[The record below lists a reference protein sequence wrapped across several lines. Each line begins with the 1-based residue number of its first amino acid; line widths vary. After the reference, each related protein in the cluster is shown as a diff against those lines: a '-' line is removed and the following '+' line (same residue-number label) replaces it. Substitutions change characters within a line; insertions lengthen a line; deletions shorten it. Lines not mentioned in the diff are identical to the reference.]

1 MVCPRCHET
10 NTNLSRFCKKCGA
23 VLLTQAEL
31 KKKEMNIALTQEV
44 QMKRE
49 KEEAARKT
57 QAQSSTQASTQAQAT
72 TQAEPKETPIQ
83 RAINNANASKA
94 PQQLKFEYDVV
105 TVPNKT
111 NGSTDVK
118 AIKKILAQKA
128 ADGWRLVSTYSNEL
142 GHISTAGTNSTICED
157 VLYFEKLTR

>member
-49 KEEAARKT
+49 KEEAARKAQT
-57 QAQSSTQASTQAQAT
+57 QAQTSTQALAAAQA
-72 TQAEPKETPIQ
+72 ESEETPIQ
-83 RAINNANASKA
+83 RAINKANASKA

-118 AIKKILAQKA
+118 ALKKILAQKA

>member
-31 KKKEMNIALTQEV
+31 KKKEMNIALSQEV

-49 KEEAARKT
+49 KEEAARKAQT
-57 QAQSSTQASTQAQAT
+57 QAQTSTQAQAAA
-72 TQAEPKETPIQ
+72 QSEPKETPIQ
-83 RAINNANASKA
+83 RAINNTNASKA

-118 AIKKILAQKA
+118 ALKKILAQKA

>member
-49 KEEAARKT
+49 KEEAARKAQT
-57 QAQSSTQASTQAQAT
+57 QAQASTQAQAAA
-72 TQAEPKETPIQ
+72 QNESEETPIQ
-83 RAINNANASKA
+83 RAINKANASKA

-118 AIKKILAQKA
+118 ALKKILAQKA

>member
-49 KEEAARKT
+49 KEEAARKAQT
-57 QAQSSTQASTQAQAT
+57 QAQTSTQAQAT

-83 RAINNANASKA
+83 RAINKANASKA

-118 AIKKILAQKA
+118 ALKKILAQKA

>member
-49 KEEAARKT
+49 KEEAARKAQT
-57 QAQSSTQASTQAQAT
+57 QAQTSTQALAAA
-72 TQAEPKETPIQ
+72 QAEPKETPIQ

-118 AIKKILAQKA
+118 ALKKILAQKA

>member
-31 KKKEMNIALTQEV
+31 KKKEMNIALNQEV
-44 QMKRE
+44 QKKRE
-49 KEEAARKT
+49 KEEAARKAQT
-57 QAQSSTQASTQAQAT
+57 QAQTSTQAQAAA
-72 TQAEPKETPIQ
+72 QSEPEETPIQ
-83 RAINNANASKA
+83 RAINKANASKA

-105 TVPNKT
+105 TVPNRT

-118 AIKKILAQKA
+118 TLKKILAQKA

>member
-49 KEEAARKT
+49 KEEAARKAQT
-57 QAQSSTQASTQAQAT
+57 QAQTSTQAQTAA
-72 TQAEPKETPIQ
+72 QSEPKETPIQ

-118 AIKKILAQKA
+118 ALKKILAQKA

>member
-49 KEEAARKT
+49 KEEAARKAQT
-57 QAQSSTQASTQAQAT
+57 QAQTSTQAQTAA
-72 TQAEPKETPIQ
+72 QAEPKETPIQ

-118 AIKKILAQKA
+118 ALKKILAQKA

>member
-49 KEEAARKT
+49 KEEAARKAQT
-57 QAQSSTQASTQAQAT
+57 QAQASTQAQAAA
-72 TQAEPKETPIQ
+72 QAEPKETPIQ

-118 AIKKILAQKA
+118 ALKKILAQKA

>member
-49 KEEAARKT
+49 KEEAARKAQT
-57 QAQSSTQASTQAQAT
+57 QAQTSTQAQAAA
-72 TQAEPKETPIQ
+72 QAEPKETPIQ

-118 AIKKILAQKA
+118 ALKKILAQKA

>member
-49 KEEAARKT
+49 KEEAARKAQT
-57 QAQSSTQASTQAQAT
+57 QAQTSTQAQAAA
-72 TQAEPKETPIQ
+72 QSEPKETPIQ

-118 AIKKILAQKA
+118 ALKKILAQKA

>member
-49 KEEAARKT
+49 KEEAARKAQT
-57 QAQSSTQASTQAQAT
+57 QAQASTQAQTAA
-72 TQAEPKETPIQ
+72 QSEPKETPIQ

-118 AIKKILAQKA
+118 ALKKILAQKA

>member
-1 MVCPRCHET
+1 
-10 NTNLSRFCKKCGA
+10 
-23 VLLTQAEL
+23 
-31 KKKEMNIALTQEV
+31 
-44 QMKRE
+44 MKRE

-57 QAQSSTQASTQAQAT
+57 QAQSSTQASTQAQAAA
-72 TQAEPKETPIQ
+72 QSESEETPIQ

-118 AIKKILAQKA
+118 ALKNILAQKA

>member
-49 KEEAARKT
+49 KEEAARKAQT
-57 QAQSSTQASTQAQAT
+57 QAQTSTQALAAAQA
-72 TQAEPKETPIQ
+72 ESEETPIQ

-118 AIKKILAQKA
+118 ALKKILAQKA

>member
-31 KKKEMNIALTQEV
+31 KKKEMNIALSQEV

-49 KEEAARKT
+49 KEEAARKAQT
-57 QAQSSTQASTQAQAT
+57 QSQASTQPQAAAQR
-72 TQAEPKETPIQ
+72 ESEETPIQ

-118 AIKKILAQKA
+118 ALKKILAQKA
-128 ADGWRLVSTYSNEL
+128 AEGWRLVSTYSNEL

>member
-49 KEEAARKT
+49 KEEAARKAQT
-57 QAQSSTQASTQAQAT
+57 QAQTSTQAQAT

-118 AIKKILAQKA
+118 ALKKILAQKA